1 MEQSLYGFRYDFI
14 RHNGVCLVLSGN
26 EPIRYA
32 QLERIELRMMEAND
46 VPGLLRLDVEEVD
59 REVRLRY
66 GITGKRMLLQ
76 RVRTERLG
84 LQSYWRLLYEMA
96 ATIEQSKSYMLREEG
111 FWLHEEFVFTD
122 AASYDGVSLLYVPYA
137 ETPGKPPVRE
147 QFRQLALLLAGSIV
161 SIEGGEFSALLAML
175 HRDRFEFGEV
185 RELLGSFLTGELPLP
200 SRDRGVEAR
209 AAHGGGRP
217 LDGIAGI
224 DRGISSG
231 GGLPL
236 ADAYALEHDGAEA
249 SGKKKRFSWAHAERG
264 EAVRT
269 GSVSEHIESD
279 DSARAPDHSPEK
291 APGSKRHRSRKSSQE
306 SERDPE
312 REWALRHDWL
322 AELSLD
328 RAAGEDPR
336 RRAEARIGSRGDV
349 AAASPAGEGGKT
361 GSGPFGSHGGWI
373 DRYSASAADRDDS
386 DEDTSTTDRDANDR
400 SDVNAASPLDPK
412 RRIWIGVIA
421 AALLLLLWSFYPE
434 HAPDGA
440 IGVWA
445 GLTVLLLDGVFV
457 AVVLWPMLP
466 QRTKLHALAE
476 SYRTMEEREFT
487 GLTGLLPQRNLPEAK
502 GRGWKQRGLE
512 DEASAPANASGFV
525 RGSPSAEAAAGRGSI
540 EALSGIAGGQ
550 SGAQADR
557 GGYGFDAGM
566 PTTGTNLSSI
576 VPQSFAAAGRFDRY
590 AASLRTSAYWEQP
603 TTLLQPPEATVLLQ
617 PGGDGAAANA
627 DEGQD
632 IRPILEVQRGGSSE
646 QLRIATD
653 RFVIGREREAADY
666 VDDAPGV
673 SKLHLELLRRDDDY
687 YAKDLGSRNGTLLND
702 EPMVPYK
709 GYRLQ
714 DGDALQIVSTRFV
727 FRLPAKPVVGGGGP
741 A

>member
-26 EPIRYA
+26 EPIRYS

-46 VPGLLRLDVEEVD
+46 IPGLLRLDVEEVD

-84 LQSYWRLLYEMA
+84 LPSYWRLLYEMA
-96 ATIEQSKSYMLREEG
+96 ATIEQSKCYMLREEG

-122 AASYDGVSLLYVPYA
+122 AESYDGVSLLYVPYA

-147 QFRQLALLLAGSIV
+147 QYRQLALLLAGSIV
-161 SIEGGEFSALLAML
+161 SIEGGEFSVLLALL

-185 RELLGSFLTGELPLP
+185 RELLGSFLTGELPSP
-200 SRDRGVEAR
+200 SRDRSVEAR
-209 AAHGGGRP
+209 AARDAGRP
-217 LDGIAGI
+217 HDGLAGI
-224 DRGISSG
+224 GRDISSG
-231 GGLPL
+231 GASPL
-236 ADAYALEHDGAEA
+236 ADALAIERDGAEA
-249 SGKKKRFSWAHAERG
+249 AGKKKRFSWTHAEHG

-269 GSVSEHIESD
+269 GIVPEHAEND
-279 DSARAPDHSPEK
+279 DSARAPGHSPEK
-291 APGSKRHRSRKSSQE
+291 APGSKRQRGRQSGQE
-306 SERDPE
+306 TERDPE

-336 RRAEARIGSRGDV
+336 RRAETRIASRGGD
-349 AAASPAGEGGKT
+349 AAASTAGGGEQPD
-361 GSGPFGSHGGWI
+361 SGPFGSTGGWI
-373 DRYSASAADRDDS
+373 DRCSPPAADRDGS
-386 DEDTSTTDRDANDR
+386 DEDASATNRDAADR
-400 SDVNAASPLDPK
+400 SEANAASPLDPK
-412 RRIWIGVIA
+412 RRIWIGAIA

-445 GLTVLLLDGVFV
+445 GLTVLLLDGVFA

-487 GLTGLLPQRNLPEAK
+487 GLTGLLPERNLPEARE
-502 GRGWKQRGLE
+502 RGWKQRDRE
-512 DEASAPANASGFV
+512 VEAPAPANAPGIV
-525 RGSPSAEAAAGRGSI
+525 RGAASAEAAAGGGSI
-540 EALSGIAGGQ
+540 EALAGIAGGHA
-550 SGAQADR
+550 GAQADR
-557 GGYGFDAGM
+557 GGYGLGAGM
-566 PTTGTNLSSI
+566 PAAGTNRASI
-576 VPQSFAAAGRFDRY
+576 VPPSFAGADRFDRY
-590 AASLRTSAYWEQP
+590 AASLRTSASWEQP
-603 TTLLQPPEATVLLQ
+603 TTLLQPPEATVLLH
-617 PGGDGAAANA
+617 PGGGGAAADA

-632 IRPILEVQRGGSSE
+632 IRPVLEVRRGGSSE

-653 RFVIGREREAADY
+653 RFVIGREREAGDY

-673 SKLHLELLRRDDDY
+673 SKLHLELLRHEHDY

-727 FRLPAKPVVGGGGP
+727 FRLPAKPAAGSGS

>member
-26 EPIRYA
+26 EPIRYS

-46 VPGLLRLDVEEVD
+46 IPGLLRLDVEEVD

-96 ATIEQSKSYMLREEG
+96 ATIEQSKCYMLREEG

-122 AASYDGVSLLYVPYA
+122 AESYDGVSLLYVPYA

-161 SIEGGEFSALLAML
+161 SIEGGEFSALLALL
-175 HRDRFEFGEV
+175 HRDCFEFGEV
-185 RELLGSFLTGELPLP
+185 RELLGSFLTGELPSP
-200 SRDRGVEAR
+200 SRDRSFEAR
-209 AAHGGGRP
+209 AAHD
-217 LDGIAGI
+217 DGLAGI
-224 DRGISSG
+224 GRGISSG

-236 ADAYALEHDGAEA
+236 ADALASERDGAEA
-249 SGKKKRFSWAHAERG
+249 AGKKKRFSWIHAENG

-269 GSVSEHIESD
+269 GSVLEHAESD
-279 DSARAPDHSPEK
+279 DSASAPGHGPEK
-291 APGSKRHRSRKSSQE
+291 AAGSKRLRSRKSNQE
-306 SERDPE
+306 TERDPE

-322 AELSLD
+322 AELSPD
-328 RAAGEDPR
+328 RAADEDSR
-336 RRAEARIGSRGDV
+336 RRAETRIGSRGDE
-349 AAASPAGEGGKT
+349 AASPAGGGRKT
-361 GSGPFGSHGGWI
+361 DSRPFGSHGGWI
-373 DRYSASAADRDDS
+373 DRYSASAADRDGS
-386 DEDTSTTDRDANDR
+386 DEDASATDRDAADR
-400 SDVNAASPLDPK
+400 SEANAASPLDPK
-412 RRIWIGVIA
+412 RRIWIGAIA

-440 IGVWA
+440 IGVWV

-487 GLTGLLPQRNLPEAK
+487 GLTGLLPDRNLPEARE
-502 GRGWKQRGLE
+502 RGWKQRDRE
-512 DEASAPANASGFV
+512 VEAPAPANAPGIV
-525 RGSPSAEAAAGRGSI
+525 RGAASAEAAAGGGSI
-540 EALSGIAGGQ
+540 EALAGIAGGHA
-550 SGAQADR
+550 GAQADR
-557 GGYGFDAGM
+557 GGYGLGAGM
-566 PTTGTNLSSI
+566 PAAGTNRASI
-576 VPQSFAAAGRFDRY
+576 VPPSFAGGDRFDRY
-590 AASLRTSAYWEQP
+590 AASLRTSASWEQP
-603 TTLLQPPEATVLLQ
+603 TTLLQPPEATVLLY
-617 PGGDGAAANA
+617 PGGGGAATDA
-627 DEGQD
+627 DVGQD
-632 IRPILEVQRGGSSE
+632 IRPILEVRRGGSSE

-653 RFVIGREREAADY
+653 RFVIGREREVADY

-673 SKLHLELLRRDDDY
+673 SKLHLELLRHEDDY

-709 GYRLQ
+709 GYLLQ

-727 FRLPAKPVVGGGGP
+727 FRLPAKPVVGGGS